1 MIKHDMSWDV
11 MPDDPMI
18 IGIWLTEAARDAN
31 EAPAM
36 RIFVGEAMECA
47 GRKAVMQH
55 VKECDRSPWLPRWK
69 EDYHKTF
76 NALK

>member
-1 MIKHDMSWDV
+1 
-11 MPDDPMI
+11 
-18 IGIWLTEAARDAN
+18 
-31 EAPAM
+31 M